1 MQAVLNFNSSIQ
13 VAEMSKIPK
22 QTFDEDSDDTSGAE
36 MPIEPDEGSALIPD
50 EERVINVPS

>member
-1 MQAVLNFNSSIQ
+1 
-13 VAEMSKIPK
+13 MSKIPK